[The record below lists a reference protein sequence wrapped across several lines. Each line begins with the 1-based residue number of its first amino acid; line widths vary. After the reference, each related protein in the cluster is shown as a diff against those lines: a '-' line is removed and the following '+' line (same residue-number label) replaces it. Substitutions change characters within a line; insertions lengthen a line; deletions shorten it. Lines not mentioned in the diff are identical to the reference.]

1 MKVLGFVFG
10 KKALS
15 RKGKLKPGTHNNGQM
30 EKNTMILRRN
40 MKAGAMILGICFLVF
55 KHSGLAAL

>member
-30 EKNTMILRRN
+30 EK
-40 MKAGAMILGICFLVF
+40 
-55 KHSGLAAL
+55 KHNDTKKKYEGWCHDFRDLLSGF